1 MTLVKKIGIG
11 ALALAVLLL
20 AWVGFLSVTRGTPVR
35 TVIAIGDAGGPP
47 PVTDTLFAR
56 TMELFVNAHV
66 EPGNRVQIM
75 TNGDETYPPLW
86 ADLRSATRTITAQFY
101 YCQPG
106 AVADSF
112 AAIVTERARAG
123 VRVLV
128 VLDAFGSQNLLDDRR
143 WVRSLE
149 EAGVELA
156 RLRPL
161 HWYSLHK
168 ANFRSHVRTVVVDG
182 RVGYTGGFG
191 LADYWLGDGRSPD
204 EWRETNVRVMGP
216 AVTQLQAIF
225 AAAWAE
231 AAGELLTGDVFF
243 PLAGRGDD
251 GEVNAGTL
259 FALPAIGSTNGE
271 RFMALSIASARRTL
285 WISTSYFVP
294 DDDFRGL
301 LLQAQKRGVDV
312 RVLTAGDMSDVKTT
326 TYAAR
331 ARYEQLLEGGV
342 RIFEY
347 QPTMLHAKT
356 FVVDGFWATI
366 GSLNF
371 DNRSIAFNNESN
383 LVTLD
388 SAVGARMDSI
398 FLADLRYSREIKLA
412 EFRERPR
419 TRRLLEWSANLLS
432 RLL

>member
-1 MTLVKKIGIG
+1 MSLLKKIGIG
-11 ALALAVLLL
+11 AAGVAVLLL
-20 AWVGFLSVTRGTPVR
+20 AWVGILSVTRGTPVR
-35 TVIAIGDAGGPP
+35 TVIAFGDESGPP
-47 PVTDTLFAR
+47 SVSDTLFAR
-56 TMELFVNAHV
+56 MMELYVNAHI
-66 EPGNRVQIM
+66 EPGNSVEIM
-75 TNGDETYPPLW
+75 TNGDETYPRLW

-106 AVADSF
+106 AVADTI
-112 AAIVTERARAG
+112 AAVVAERARAG

-128 VLDAFGSQNLLDDRR
+128 VLDAFGSQNLLDDDR
-143 WVRSLE
+143 WVRTLE
-149 EAGVELA
+149 EAGVELS

-168 ANFRSHVRTVVVDG
+168 ANFRSHVRSVVVDG
-182 RVGYTGGFG
+182 RIGYTGGFG

-231 AAGELLTGDVFF
+231 SAGELLTGDIFF
-243 PLAGRGDD
+243 PIAGRAGA
-251 GEVNAGTL
+251 GGVNAGAL

-271 RFMALSIASARRTL
+271 RFMALTIASARERL

-301 LLQAQKRGVDV
+301 LLEAEKRGVDV
-312 RVLTAGDMSDVKTT
+312 RILTAGEMSDVKTT
-326 TYAAR
+326 TYAGQ
-331 ARYEQLLEGGV
+331 ARYEELLEGGV

-347 QPTMLHAKT
+347 EPTMMHAKT
-356 FVVDGFWATI
+356 FVVDGLWATI

-383 LVTLD
+383 IVTLD
-388 SAVGARMDSI
+388 PGVGAKMDSI
-398 FLADLRYSREIKLA
+398 FVADLAHAKEITLA

-419 TRRLLEWSANLLS
+419 FRRMLEWGANLMS

>member
-1 MTLVKKIGIG
+1 MSLVKKIGFG

-20 AWVGFLSVTRGTPVR
+20 AWVGFLSITRGTPVR
-35 TVIAIGDAGGPP
+35 TVIAIGDEAGPP

-56 TMELFVNAHV
+56 TMELFVNAHI
-66 EPGNRVQIM
+66 EPGNRVEVM
-75 TNGDETYPPLW
+75 TNGNETYPRLW
-86 ADLRSATRTITAQFY
+86 ADLRSAKRTITAQFY

-106 AVADSF
+106 AVADTF
-112 AAIVTERARAG
+112 AAIVAERARAG

-128 VLDAFGSQNLLDDRR
+128 VLDAFGSQNLLDDER
-143 WVRSLE
+143 WVRTLTD
-149 EAGVELA
+149 AGVELA

-168 ANFRSHVRTVVVDG
+168 ANFRSHVRVVVVDG
-182 RVGYTGGFG
+182 RIGYTGGFG

-204 EWRETNVRVMGP
+204 QWRETNVRMMGP
-216 AVTQLQAIF
+216 SVTQLQAVF

-231 AAGELLTGDVFF
+231 AAGVLLTGDLFF
-243 PLAGRGDD
+243 PIDGRAGAGD
-251 GEVNAGTL
+251 VNAGTL
-259 FALPAIGSTNGE
+259 FMLPAVGSTNGE
-271 RFMALSIASARRTL
+271 RFMALSIASARKRL

-294 DDDFRGL
+294 DDDFRNL
-301 LLQAQKRGVDV
+301 LLQAARRGVDV

-331 ARYEQLLEGGV
+331 ARYEELLAGGV

-347 QPTMLHAKT
+347 APTMMHAKT
-356 FVVDGFWATI
+356 FVVDGMWSTI

-383 LVTLD
+383 LVALD
-388 SAVGARMDSI
+388 SVVGARMDSI
-398 FLADLRYSREIKLA
+398 FVADLQLSREITL
-412 EFRERPR
+412 EQFRQRPR
-419 TRRLLEWSANLLS
+419 GRRMLEWGANLLS

>member
-1 MTLVKKIGIG
+1 MSLVKKIGIG

-35 TVIAIGDAGGPP
+35 TVIAIGDGGGPP
-47 PVTDTLFAR
+47 PVSDTLFAR

-66 EPGNRVQIM
+66 EPGNRVEIM
-75 TNGDETYPPLW
+75 TNGDETYPRLW

-106 AVADSF
+106 AVADTF
-112 AAIVTERARAG
+112 AAIVAERARAG

-143 WVRSLE
+143 WVRRLE

-191 LADYWLGDGRSPD
+191 LADYWLGDGRSVD

-225 AAAWAE
+225 A
-231 AAGELLTGDVFF
+231 
-243 PLAGRGDD
+243 
-251 GEVNAGTL
+251 
-259 FALPAIGSTNGE
+259 
-271 RFMALSIASARRTL
+271 SA
-285 WISTSYFVP
+285 
-294 DDDFRGL
+294 
-301 LLQAQKRGVDV
+301 
-312 RVLTAGDMSDVKTT
+312 
-326 TYAAR
+326 
-331 ARYEQLLEGGV
+331 
-342 RIFEY
+342 
-347 QPTMLHAKT
+347 
-356 FVVDGFWATI
+356 
-366 GSLNF
+366 
-371 DNRSIAFNNESN
+371 
-383 LVTLD
+383 
-388 SAVGARMDSI
+388 
-398 FLADLRYSREIKLA
+398 
-412 EFRERPR
+412 
-419 TRRLLEWSANLLS
+419 
-432 RLL
+432 